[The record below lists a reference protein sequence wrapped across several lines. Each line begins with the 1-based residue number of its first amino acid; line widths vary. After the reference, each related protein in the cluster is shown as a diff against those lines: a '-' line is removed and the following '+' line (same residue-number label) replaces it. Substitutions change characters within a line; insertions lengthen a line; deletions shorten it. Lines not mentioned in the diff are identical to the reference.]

1 MVGVIGRERDREQ
14 TAARRSVLDP
24 AADVEERIREHVAV
38 VDDDAD
44 RPLVFD
50 YEQEPAVR
58 RPRRILNVLRAVEI
72 ADQLQRPRARILR
85 GGGTRRRGDRYQA
98 QQQRS
103 RQATDRTSSHRASPH
118 GPQRTAPIDPEDGS
132 QRMEEAGPTQ
142 APADRP

>member
-1 MVGVIGRERDREQ
+1 MRRVIGRERDREQ
-14 TAARRSVLDP
+14 TLLAGVHDP

-38 VDDDAD
+38 VDDAD

-50 YEQEPAVR
+50 YEHEPAVR

-72 ADQLQRPRARILR
+72 ADQLQLQRPRARILR